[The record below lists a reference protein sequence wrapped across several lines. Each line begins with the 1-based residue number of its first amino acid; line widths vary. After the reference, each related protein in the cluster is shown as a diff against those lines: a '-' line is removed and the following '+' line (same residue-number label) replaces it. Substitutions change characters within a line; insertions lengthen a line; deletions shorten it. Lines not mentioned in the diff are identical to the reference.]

1 MSSRDPYFVLITRGF
16 NEISK
21 NCSAD
26 NATTSELAEI
36 DSLKTM
42 CGSKQLKRGPG
53 THFGNIFQLYR
64 HNFYQPTNYCYG
76 LWNTFNSPFKVPSTN
91 NLFKT
96 QL

>member
-1 MSSRDPYFVLITRGF
+1 MSSRDPYFVLITSGF

-26 NATTSELAEI
+26 NTTTSELAEI

-64 HNFYQPTNYCYG
+64 HNFYQPTNQLL
-76 LWNTFNSPFKVPSTN
+76 LWT
-91 NLFKT
+91 LEYI
-96 QL
+96 QLSLQSAITK